1 MAKKSDRIGERR
13 HKQGIESRQR
23 ILQVA
28 FEIAAER
35 GYDGTTLAEVT
46 KRAGVPPS
54 SVYWQF
60 ENKDELLAVV
70 VEEYYRE
77 WLATQ
82 AAWLS
87 ERPPSVGVDNV
98 DFIMDGL
105 AFGVVH
111 QPQFQRLGIMLS
123 LEQRVVELAARKRF
137 REIRAEVRAAMA
149 NWISEALPDSLGER
163 RKQIAAD
170 LAIFFIALSDGLLV
184 HARVDETVDVRGV
197 IEFVKTGLRPLFEG
211 SALNITPTP

>member
-35 GYDGTTLAEVT
+35 GYDGTTLVEVT

-70 VEEYYRE
+70 VEEYYQE
-77 WLATQ
+77 WRASQAT
-82 AAWLS
+82 WLN
-87 ERPPSVGVDNV
+87 ERPPAIGADNV
-98 DFIMDGL
+98 DFIMNGL
-105 AFGVVH
+105 AFGVVN

-137 REIRAEVRAAMA
+137 REIRADVRAAMA
-149 NWISEALPDSLGER
+149 DWLREALPENLGKR
-163 RKQIAAD
+163 RDQVARD
-170 LAIFFIALSDGLLV
+170 LAVFLIALSDGLLV
-184 HARVDETVDVRGV
+184 HARIDEDVDVGGI
-197 IEFVKTGLRPLFEG
+197 IEMVKSGLRMLLNEAA
-211 SALNITPTP
+211 SADNPIA

>member
-70 VEEYYRE
+70 VEEYYEE
-77 WLATQ
+77 WRATQ
-82 AAWLS
+82 AVWLN
-87 ERPPSVGVDNV
+87 ERPPAIGVENV
-98 DFIMDGL
+98 DFIMNGL
-105 AFGVVH
+105 AFGVVN

-137 REIRAEVRAAMA
+137 REIRAEVRDAMA
-149 NWISEALPDSLGER
+149 GWLRDALPESLGER
-163 RKQIAAD
+163 REPIARD
-170 LAIFFIALSDGLLV
+170 LALFLIALSDGLLV
-184 HARVDETVDVRGV
+184 HARIDETVDIAGI
-197 IEFVKTGLRPLFEG
+197 IEMVKSGLRLLLDEVDTVDHPV
-211 SALNITPTP
+211 A